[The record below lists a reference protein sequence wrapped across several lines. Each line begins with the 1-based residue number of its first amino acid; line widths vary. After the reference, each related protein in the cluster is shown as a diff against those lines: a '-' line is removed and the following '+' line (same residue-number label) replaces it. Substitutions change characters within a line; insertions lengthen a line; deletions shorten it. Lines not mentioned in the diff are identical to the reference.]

1 MPPKRKES
9 TTRKPPGQ
17 GRRKKGDYK
26 KPAHDEKTTK
36 VEQTVAR
43 WKALLP
49 AHAFDYTT
57 PCCNF
62 DPDPAID
69 DTRELSRVVDLTP
82 ASMKPPVVDHA
93 HEAKTRTT

>member
-43 WKALLP
+43 WKALLHVVNHGTLHRGQIVAMLRPLGYP
-49 AHAFDYTT
+49 A
-57 PCCNF
+57 
-62 DPDPAID
+62 PA
-69 DTRELSRVVDLTP
+69 TDLIFFYL
-82 ASMKPPVVDHA
+82 
-93 HEAKTRTT
+93 R